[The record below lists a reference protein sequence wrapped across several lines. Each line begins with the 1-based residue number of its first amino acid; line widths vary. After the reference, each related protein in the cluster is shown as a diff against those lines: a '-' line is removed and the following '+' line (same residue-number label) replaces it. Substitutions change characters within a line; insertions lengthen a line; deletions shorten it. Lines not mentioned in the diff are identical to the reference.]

1 MEKYDHQI
9 LKRDEQYIELAVDDA
24 INKAYSNQKDALNFL
39 NRLQKLDPESKY
51 GKKASETLLAIN
63 N

>member
-1 MEKYDHQI
+1 MMQLTKPI
-9 LKRDEQYIELAVDDA
+9 LD
-24 INKAYSNQKDALNFL
+24 QKDALNFL

-63 N
+63 NQLKGVPMK